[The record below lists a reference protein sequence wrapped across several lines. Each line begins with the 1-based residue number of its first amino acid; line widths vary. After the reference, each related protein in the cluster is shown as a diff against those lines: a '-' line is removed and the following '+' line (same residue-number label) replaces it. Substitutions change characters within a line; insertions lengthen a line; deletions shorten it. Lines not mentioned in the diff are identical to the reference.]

1 MSRADGHGSRRGLA
15 LRSRRAGAIAGG
27 ARIAWTVATLVVVQ
41 TMVCGLAVLPVLALW
56 GPLVVWTAGDP
67 VAQVVAASFAVI
79 PSYVL
84 FALALMFGSAA
95 ATRVTGW
102 RTRPGANLRLADL
115 EWPLL
120 DWVRYMVAIHIVRLF
135 AGTLFRGTPIWSA
148 YLRLNGARV
157 GRRVYVN
164 SLGVSDHN
172 LLEFGDDVVIGGDV
186 HLSGH
191 TVEGGFVKTAT
202 VRLGDRVTIGLGSVI
217 GIGVTVGSDVQI
229 GALSLV
235 PKHGDPRRGLHLRGG
250 AGAAPRHR
258 GRGTGCADT
267 RLISSFN
274 SLTPLAGTPCSTDS
288 AWPRSRRNPAA
299 PLSASPTAGGSG
311 APGPV
316 DDTPITHRARSGRDL
331 PGTVS

>member
-1 MSRADGHGSRRGLA
+1 MR
-15 LRSRRAGAIAGG
+15 
-27 ARIAWTVATLVVVQ
+27 
-41 TMVCGLAVLPVLALW
+41 LAVLPVLVLW
-56 GPLVVWTAGDP
+56 GPLIAWAAGDP

-84 FALALMFGSAA
+84 FAVALMFASAA

-102 RTRPGANLRLADL
+102 RTRPDATMRLADV

-120 DWVRYMVAIHIVRLF
+120 DWVRYMVAIHVVRLF
-135 AGTLFRGTPIWSA
+135 AGTLFRGTPVWSA

-191 TVEGGFVKTAT
+191 TVEGGYVKTAR
-202 VRLGDRVTIGLGSVI
+202 VRLHDRVTVGLGTVV

-235 PKHGDPRRGLHLRGG
+235 PKHATLDGG
-250 AGAAPRHR
+250 CVYVGVPARPLAADAAPPAR
-258 GRGTGCADT
+258 D
-267 RLISSFN
+267 
-274 SLTPLAGTPCSTDS
+274 
-288 AWPRSRRNPAA
+288 PAA
-299 PLSASPTAGGSG
+299 PGGDAS
-311 APGPV
+311 
-316 DDTPITHRARSGRDL
+316 
-331 PGTVS
+331 

>member
-1 MSRADGHGSRRGLA
+1 MSQADGHDSLPRNGRVP
-15 LRSRRAGAIAGG
+15 RSRRARAIAGG

-41 TMVCGLAVLPVLALW
+41 TIVCGLAVLPVLALW
-56 GPLVVWTAGDP
+56 GPLVAWTAGDP
-67 VAQVVAASFAVI
+67 VAQVVTASFAVI

-84 FALALMFGSAA
+84 FAVALMFGSAA

-102 RTRPGANLRLADL
+102 RTRPSANLRLADL
-115 EWPLL
+115 DWPLL

-191 TVEGGFVKTAT
+191 TVEGGFMKTAP
-202 VRLGDRVTIGLGSVI
+202 VRLRDRVTVGLGSVI

-235 PKHGDPRRGLHLRGG
+235 PKHATLEGGYVYVGVPAQRLVSDATRSARGP
-250 AGAAPRHR
+250 AAPR
-258 GRGTGCADT
+258 
-267 RLISSFN
+267 
-274 SLTPLAGTPCSTDS
+274 
-288 AWPRSRRNPAA
+288 
-299 PLSASPTAGGSG
+299 
-311 APGPV
+311 
-316 DDTPITHRARSGRDL
+316 
-331 PGTVS
+331 

>member
-1 MSRADGHGSRRGLA
+1 MLGVLRQLPMSQADGHDSLPRNGRA
-15 LRSRRAGAIAGG
+15 PRSRRARAIVGG

-41 TMVCGLAVLPVLALW
+41 TIVCGLAVLPVLALW
-56 GPLVVWTAGDP
+56 GPLVAWTAGDP
-67 VAQVVAASFAVI
+67 VAQVVTASFAVI

-84 FALALMFGSAA
+84 FAVALMFGSAA

-102 RTRPGANLRLADL
+102 RTRPSANLRLADL
-115 EWPLL
+115 DWPLL

-191 TVEGGFVKTAT
+191 TVEGGFMKTAP
-202 VRLGDRVTIGLGSVI
+202 VRLRDRVTVGLGSVI

-235 PKHGDPRRGLHLRGG
+235 PKHATLEGGYVYVGVPAQRLVSDATPSARG
-250 AGAAPRHR
+250 
-258 GRGTGCADT
+258 
-267 RLISSFN
+267 
-274 SLTPLAGTPCSTDS
+274 
-288 AWPRSRRNPAA
+288 PAA
-299 PLSASPTAGGSG
+299 PPVKGLVTRSFGLDPTA
-311 APGPV
+311 
-316 DDTPITHRARSGRDL
+316 REM
-331 PGTVS
+331 

>member
-1 MSRADGHGSRRGLA
+1 MSRADGHGSRHGHA

-217 GIGVTVGSDVQI
+217 GIGVTVGSDVQV

-235 PKHGDPRRGLHLRGG
+235 PKHATLAGGCIYVGVPARRLGSD
-250 AGAAPRHR
+250 AAPSAR
-258 GRGTGCADT
+258 AAA
-267 RLISSFN
+267 
-274 SLTPLAGTPCSTDS
+274 TPGGMSRDQV
-288 AWPRSRRNPAA
+288 PRP
-299 PLSASPTAGGSG
+299 GSG
-311 APGPV
+311 
-316 DDTPITHRARSGRDL
+316 RM
-331 PGTVS
+331 

>member
-1 MSRADGHGSRRGLA
+1 MNQVDSHDSLSRNGRAP
-15 LRSRRAGAIAGG
+15 RSRRARAIAGG
-27 ARIAWTVATLVVVQ
+27 ARIAWAVATLVAVQ
-41 TMVCGLAVLPVLALW
+41 TLVCGLAALPVLALW
-56 GPLVVWTAGDP
+56 GPLVAWTAGDP
-67 VAQVVAASFAVI
+67 VVQVITASFAVI

-95 ATRVTGW
+95 TTRVTGW
-102 RTRPGANLRLADL
+102 RTQPGANLRLADL

-191 TVEGGFVKTAT
+191 TVEGGLVKTAP
-202 VRLGDRVTIGLGSVI
+202 VRLRDRVTIGLGSVI
-217 GIGVTVGSDVQI
+217 GIGVTIGSDVQI

-235 PKHGDPRRGLHLRGG
+235 PKHATLEGGCIYVGVPARRLVSD
-250 AGAAPRHR
+250 ATP
-258 GRGTGCADT
+258 
-267 RLISSFN
+267 SSH
-274 SLTPLAGTPCSTDS
+274 G
-288 AWPRSRRNPAA
+288 PAA
-299 PLSASPTAGGSG
+299 SGG
-311 APGPV
+311 
-316 DDTPITHRARSGRDL
+316 R
-331 PGTVS
+331 VS

>member
-1 MSRADGHGSRRGLA
+1 MLACSGRLRMSRADGHGSRRGLA

-235 PKHGDPRRGLHLRGG
+235 PKHATLDGGCIYVGVPARRLGSRGC
-250 AGAAPRHR
+250 
-258 GRGTGCADT
+258 GTGCAGSW
-267 RLISSFN
+267 LISSFN
-274 SLTPLAGTPCSTDS
+274 S
-288 AWPRSRRNPAA
+288 
-299 PLSASPTAGGSG
+299 
-311 APGPV
+311 
-316 DDTPITHRARSGRDL
+316 TPITHRARSGRDL